1 MEGQRVAEGQKG
13 RGLGFQVN
21 VVVAVGV
28 TLMVAVIVSFVA
40 YMSFDELIKA
50 GQREKML
57 ENKKIASELEE
68 NYFVANRNV
77 NRIKKAV
84 ERQFTFAPAVRDR
97 DILVAAL
104 QDAIQGNQALE
115 GVGITLE
122 PMVFDGKDAQLAN
135 QRYNDAS
142 GRVSVYVGY
151 DGQPV
156 RLGNYDTGEWY
167 QTVRSTRQ
175 PLLTPPRK
183 RTSGGV
189 VATLSVPIEHEGQFR
204 GVVRADI
211 DLDMLQKTIEDMS
224 SKENYYGVFTLEGQY
239 LAQGLDKSLVLK
251 NFFDTFKM
259 SGTEINNVFQGDSGA
274 VIERTSPS
282 TGEMTVYAFFPMHL
296 AGVPS
301 QWAVFSATEQSV
313 FTAVAKRIV
322 WVTIGIAVFAA
333 FY

>member
-1 MEGQRVAEGQKG
+1 MEGQRVVEGQKG

-68 NYFVANRNV
+68 NYFVAKRNV

-167 QTVRSTRQ
+167 QDGS
-175 PLLTPPRK
+175 
-183 RTSGGV
+183 
-189 VATLSVPIEHEGQFR
+189 
-204 GVVRADI
+204 
-211 DLDMLQKTIEDMS
+211 
-224 SKENYYGVFTLEGQY
+224 
-239 LAQGLDKSLVLK
+239 
-251 NFFDTFKM
+251 
-259 SGTEINNVFQGDSGA
+259 
-274 VIERTSPS
+274 
-282 TGEMTVYAFFPMHL
+282 
-296 AGVPS
+296 
-301 QWAVFSATEQSV
+301 
-313 FTAVAKRIV
+313 
-322 WVTIGIAVFAA
+322 
-333 FY
+333 